1 MTRPRHRSVF
11 QVGVAFVAM
20 TAVVTAVP
28 QSPPDAATVLADR
41 MLDALGGRTA
51 WASATSLVNDSQ
63 QNRVEAPTK
72 VRTTITLDLT
82 RTRFRIETTA
92 PGLHLVRVVD
102 GESGWR
108 RTRDGVIEDLPD
120 AVRSAD
126 LRWYAGHVYRTI
138 HRVARRDPSVRLAIG
153 RGGRLDVFE
162 GDLRIA
168 WYQLDAAG
176 EPVSFGGL
184 DDDVVT
190 LSGPWVHER
199 QGIRHPLWVARP
211 DGSWRAHLVSL
222 EVNVPMDASVFRRPP
237 R

>member
-1 MTRPRHRSVF
+1 
-11 QVGVAFVAM
+11 M
-20 TAVVTAVP
+20 TAAVTAVHQTP
-28 QSPPDAATVLADR
+28 SDAATVLTER

-51 WASATSLVNDSQ
+51 WASATSLINHSQ
-63 QNRVEAPTK
+63 QNRIEAPTV

-102 GESGWR
+102 GDVGWR
-108 RTRDGVIEDLPD
+108 RTRDGVIEDLPVAD
-120 AVRSAD
+120 TRAD
-126 LRWYAGHVYRTI
+126 LRWHAGHVYRTI
-138 HRVARRDPSVRLAIG
+138 HRLARRDPSLRVAIG
-153 RGGRLDVFE
+153 RGGRLEVVE
-162 GDLRIA
+162 GGSRIA

-184 DDDVVT
+184 DEDVVT

-211 DGSWRAHLVSL
+211 DGTWRAHLLSL
-222 EVNVPMDASVFRRPP
+222 DVNVLMEDSVFRRPD